1 MELGNLAVAP
11 TLYEHC
17 VGRHPVTEFA
27 RGGDFNVSVLVLGS
41 QAVVTDQPFSVT
53 SQSSQLID
61 IQPAIRRW
69 SFA

>member
-1 MELGNLAVAP
+1 MELGNLAVTP

-27 RGGDFNVSVLVLGS
+27 RGGDFNVSVLVLGA

-53 SQSSQLID
+53 S
-61 IQPAIRRW
+61 
-69 SFA
+69 